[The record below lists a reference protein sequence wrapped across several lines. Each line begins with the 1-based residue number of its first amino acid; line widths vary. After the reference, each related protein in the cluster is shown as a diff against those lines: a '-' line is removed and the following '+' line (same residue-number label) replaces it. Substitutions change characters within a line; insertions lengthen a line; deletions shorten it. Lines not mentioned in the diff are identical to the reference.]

1 MKERLNTIGKKVLAH
16 VDTAGRKVETFIE
29 DINPILFFITC
40 FSLMAIIFTP
50 LIMLVFSPSTYEPQ
64 QPTSSSNKV
73 AQGSADAE
81 PKEQNSFME
90 HISGSI
96 SKAIDIMPSIDNQK
110 IIDAIT
116 PIETAYFYDVSAHTT
131 EELIAKIDEL
141 DYTRFDYDKYSNN
154 YIPDIVPESDDTASI
169 VKLYLDLY
177 NNGNVSDWTN
187 TYMGLELGIGG
198 YGTLIVNGEPTNLKS
213 NRGILTDIAKEL
225 YFRGVWDAPEV
236 TYGNHTFGVSQHSG
250 SLLLDGH
257 LAESQL
263 PIDRPDNWS
272 EIGSSNYE
280 YVPEKGLY
288 GVVNQRLVKFL
299 RGEIVYLP
307 GGKLVF
313 SGIDFSKEQIC
324 NIRLRYTEYSDNFF
338 LFVDTCPIG
347 IEVDEY
353 TYIDLFYNDYDKLT
367 EYFYA
372 IPDAD
377 VSRLKF
383 YAKLSNFYWFGSSS
397 STEGILSEE
406 IRYCDSY
413 GRWYLLTE
421 NGFVPSTNPYPED
434 NCEK

>member
-1 MKERLNTIGKKVLAH
+1 M
-16 VDTAGRKVETFIE
+16 
-29 DINPILFFITC
+29 
-40 FSLMAIIFTP
+40 
-50 LIMLVFSPSTYEPQ
+50 
-64 QPTSSSNKV
+64 
-73 AQGSADAE
+73 
-81 PKEQNSFME
+81 
-90 HISGSI
+90 
-96 SKAIDIMPSIDNQK
+96 
-110 IIDAIT
+110 
-116 PIETAYFYDVSAHTT
+116 
-131 EELIAKIDEL
+131 
-141 DYTRFDYDKYSNN
+141 
-154 YIPDIVPESDDTASI
+154 
-169 VKLYLDLY
+169 
-177 NNGNVSDWTN
+177 
-187 TYMGLELGIGG
+187 
-198 YGTLIVNGEPTNLKS
+198 
-213 NRGILTDIAKEL
+213 
-225 YFRGVWDAPEV
+225 
-236 TYGNHTFGVSQHSG
+236 
-250 SLLLDGH
+250 
-257 LAESQL
+257 
-263 PIDRPDNWS
+263 
-272 EIGSSNYE
+272 
-280 YVPEKGLY
+280 
-288 GVVNQRLVKFL
+288 
-299 RGEIVYLP
+299 
-307 GGKLVF
+307 F